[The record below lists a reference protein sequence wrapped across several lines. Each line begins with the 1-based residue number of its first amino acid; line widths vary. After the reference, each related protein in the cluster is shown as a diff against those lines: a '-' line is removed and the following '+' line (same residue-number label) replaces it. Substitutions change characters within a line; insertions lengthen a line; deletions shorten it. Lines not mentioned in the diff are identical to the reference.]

1 MIRSILETC
10 ACFAFKCAALNRAT
24 LCSGVSTNLGVPGI
38 LGSLGPVG
46 EPLGV
51 LSRGSADLEL
61 AWGVVGVKRV
71 ASETLRGFDGGAIES
86 ALEYIYRMSGLG
98 RYVVG
103 VEVEQSGPDEVEGRD
118 GALG

>member
-24 LCSGVSTNLGVPGI
+24 LCSGVSTNLGVP
-38 LGSLGPVG
+38 LGSFG
-46 EPLGV
+46 ELLEV

-71 ASETLRGFDGGAIES
+71 ASETLRGFDGGAIGSEFE
-86 ALEYIYRMSGLG
+86 AVFI
-98 RYVVG
+98 
-103 VEVEQSGPDEVEGRD
+103 
-118 GALG
+118 

>member
-1 MIRSILETC
+1 M
-10 ACFAFKCAALNRAT
+10 
-24 LCSGVSTNLGVPGI
+24 
-38 LGSLGPVG
+38 
-46 EPLGV
+46 
-51 LSRGSADLEL
+51 EL